1 MSIKEYAIDVINSLP
16 DEKIIAILTLVAD
29 ENTLA
34 RMESELIKKD
44 PNRKLYN
51 NFEEV
56 LEAIEKEDE

>member
-16 DEKIIAILTLVAD
+16 DEKIVAFLTLVAD

-34 RMESELIKKD
+34 RMESEIIKND

-51 NFEEV
+51 SFEEV
-56 LEAIEKEDE
+56 LETIENEDE

>member
-16 DEKIIAILTLVAD
+16 DEKIVAFLTLVAD

-34 RMESELIKKD
+34 RMESEIIKND

-51 NFEEV
+51 SFEEV
-56 LEAIEKEDE
+56 LETIENENE

>member
-16 DEKIIAILTLVAD
+16 DEKIVAFLTLVAD

-34 RMESELIKKD
+34 RMESEIIKND

-51 NFEEV
+51 SFEEV
-56 LEAIEKEDE
+56 LKTIENEDE